1 MRGFNECLYSG
12 LIHTHT
18 INFQFK
24 SCTCR
29 WFMAFAVCAHL
40 VFACDLFNQPLDGY
54 SKPRHFVYRARRG
67 AKKKL
72 LTFSELAF
80 KENLMPLIN
89 IPVVPDNRQELFSLH
104 VNNLPYYLC

>member
-1 MRGFNECLYSG
+1 MLSYSTQKTKDLAKKLVLDKFKMRSFNECLYSG
-12 LIHTHT
+12 IIHTHT

-29 WFMAFAVCAHL
+29 WFMAFGVYAHL
-40 VFACDLFNQPLDGY
+40 VCACDLFNQPLDGY

-72 LTFSELAF
+72 LTFFLSKPCLKSKPSE
-80 KENLMPLIN
+80 
-89 IPVVPDNRQELFSLH
+89 QT
-104 VNNLPYYLC
+104 